1 MRKLGS
7 ANAKAWFCLHHK
19 LIGIFTLLRCY
30 LFGYIQPDA
39 PYLFKKDETLYKALY
54 CGLCKSIGAGCG
66 QRARSALTFDM
77 AFMSALVHNIRREDV
92 NIKRAHC
99 ALHIIKKRPIA
110 QVDDITVMLGC
121 INTALAYY
129 KLCDDKADGDKKGIF
144 RHLYKKGLK
153 RALKKHKPA
162 VEIIRRQMGEQNK
175 IENAGCSIIEQACE
189 PTAVMMK
196 ELSAYALGEFS
207 TDETQALFYDIGKWV
222 YLIDAL
228 DDYDKDVKKHR
239 FNVLYNAFGADCKTK
254 AVEENK
260 GELTFLFD
268 SLFADMRM
276 RISKIDFAFNRD
288 LTDNIILRGI
298 PLKTR
303 AVLNGCKHKN
313 HCDNGDKYEQE
324 KS

>member
-1 MRKLGS
+1 M
-7 ANAKAWFCLHHK
+7 
-19 LIGIFTLLRCY
+19 
-30 LFGYIQPDA
+30 FGYIQPDA

-66 QRARSALTFDM
+66 QRARTALTYDM
-77 AFMSALVHNIRREDV
+77 AFMSALVHNIRHEDV

-99 ALHIIKKRPIA
+99 VLHLIKKRPIA
-110 QVDDITVMLGC
+110 AVDDITVMLGC

-129 KLCDDKADGDKKGIF
+129 KLLDDKADGDRKGVL

-153 RALKKHKPA
+153 RAVKKHKKA
-162 VEIIRRQMGEQNK
+162 VEIIENGMRAQGE
-175 IENAGCSIIEQACE
+175 IEKANCSIIEMAAE
-189 PTAVMMK
+189 PSAVMMR
-196 ELSAYALGEFS
+196 ELSVYALGEYS
-207 TDETQALFYDIGKWV
+207 TSETEALFYDIGKWV

-239 FNVLYNAFGADCKTK
+239 FNVLFNAFGAQSLAQ
-254 AVEENK
+254 AVEENRD
-260 GELTFLFD
+260 ELTFLFD

-276 RISKIDFAFNRD
+276 RISAIDFGFNRD

-298 PLKTR
+298 PIKTR
-303 AVLNGCKHKN
+303 SVLGIQRNQCKNQTLNGEI
-313 HCDNGDKYEQE
+313 YEQE